1 MSGSLD
7 ENFSYVYA
15 GGLSDRSSSEDDN
28 KHKKEKESPVHR
40 LLDPLQ
46 HQESQSLST
55 LTLDPAIFVHR
66 HAAAIQMNPR
76 TRDEIT
82 RIVAMQ
88 LKPEIIAEQLV
99 LENRLRNLELNA
111 FPQLGLRSD
120 QPCGLNKE
128 REYKMNIHTSPLRVR
143 GVSQLSLSHRKKKRR
158 KQTNKSTTAFEWCPL
173 SIQECSSTDLPTNND
188 PFKDASGKLKHS
200 LSISSPTHHLT
211 LTPTSSKTSG
221 SEVSGPVAIGLGSPA
236 TRKSIAKTSKIN
248 GSTEQKEETVSKKT
262 LVYYGRDQYTIGG
275 GIPTRSEDKDQVPY
289 RIPVVVPTLKQEK
302 TWRTNVAKRVESRL
316 AALHHTPTKFMANS
330 TFTE

>member
-15 GGLSDRSSSEDDN
+15 GGLSDRSSSEDDKN
-28 KHKKEKESPVHR
+28 KKDSPVHR

-55 LTLDPAIFVHR
+55 LTLDPAIFVRR

-76 TRDEIT
+76 TREEIT

-88 LKPEIIAEQLV
+88 LKPEVIAEQLV

-111 FPQLGLRSD
+111 FPQLGMRSD

-128 REYKMNIHTSPLRVR
+128 REYKINIHTSPLRVR

-158 KQTNKSTTAFEWCPL
+158 KPTNKSTTAFEWCPL
-173 SIQECSSTDLPTNND
+173 AIQECSSTDLPTNND
-188 PFKDASGKLKHS
+188 PFKDTSGKLKHS
-200 LSISSPTHHLT
+200 LSITSPTHHLT
-211 LTPTSSKTSG
+211 PTSSRTSS

-236 TRKSIAKTSKIN
+236 TKRSTAKTSKLN
-248 GSTEQKEETVSKKT
+248 GSTEQKGKTVSKKT

-275 GIPTRSEDKDQVPY
+275 GVPSRSEDKDQVPY

-316 AALHHTPTKFMANS
+316 AALHHMPTKFMANS

>member
-15 GGLSDRSSSEDDN
+15 GGLSDRSSSEDD
-28 KHKKEKESPVHR
+28 KHQKDSPVHR

-46 HQESQSLST
+46 NQESQSLST

-76 TRDEIT
+76 TRDEIS

-88 LKPEIIAEQLV
+88 LKPEVIAEQLV

-111 FPQLGLRSD
+111 FPQLGMRSD
-120 QPCGLNKE
+120 QASGLNKE
-128 REYKMNIHTSPLRVR
+128 REYKINIHTSPLRVR

-158 KQTNKSTTAFEWCPL
+158 KPTNKSTAAFEWCPL
-173 SIQECSSTDLPTNND
+173 AIQECSSTDLPTNND
-188 PFKDASGKLKHS
+188 PFNTSGKLKHS
-200 LSISSPTHHLT
+200 LSITSPTHHLI
-211 LTPTSSKTSG
+211 PTSSKASG
-221 SEVSGPVAIGLGSPA
+221 SEVSGPVAIGLRSPA
-236 TRKSIAKTSKIN
+236 TKKSIAKTSKID
-248 GSTEQKEETVSKKT
+248 GSTEQKEKTVSKKT

-275 GIPTRSEDKDQVPY
+275 GVPSRSEDKDQVPY

-302 TWRTNVAKRVESRL
+302 TWRTNVAKRVESTTQSRL
-316 AALHHTPTKFMANS
+316 AALHHPPTKFMASS